1 MNLEITKASEA
12 RKRVDDYMFGVTDWL
27 VEKVIA
33 RINDE
38 ITERASLGE
47 SDCIVYV
54 DSLLGEVGLQ
64 DFGKVRRELV
74 FRPIIEALRSAGY
87 TIRADAGYLVD
98 GYSIVTISW

>member
-1 MNLEITKASEA
+1 MKLEVTKASEA
-12 RKRVDDYMFGVTDWL
+12 RKLVDDYAFEVTDWHI
-27 VEKVIA
+27 EKVMA
-33 RINDE
+33 RINTE

-64 DFGKVRRELV
+64 DFGKVRREFV
-74 FRPIIEALRSAGY
+74 FRSIIEALRSAGY

>member
-1 MNLEITKASEA
+1 MNLEVMKASEA
-12 RKRVDDYMFGVTDWL
+12 RKLVDDYAFEVIDWH
-27 VEKVIA
+27 VEKVMA
-33 RINDE
+33 NINTE

-47 SDCIVYV
+47 SDCIAYV

-74 FRPIIEALRSAGY
+74 FRPIFEALRSAGY
-87 TIRADAGYLVD
+87 IIRADAGYLVN

>member
-1 MNLEITKASEA
+1 MKLEIMEASEA
-12 RKRVDDYMFGVTDWL
+12 RKLVDEYMFEVTDWY
-27 VEKVIA
+27 VEKVMA
-33 RINDE
+33 RINTE

-64 DFGKVRRELV
+64 DFGKVRREFV
-74 FRPIIEALRSAGY
+74 FRSIIEALRSAGY

>member
-1 MNLEITKASEA
+1 MNLEVMKASEA
-12 RKRVDDYMFGVTDWL
+12 RKLVDDYMFEVTDWHI
-27 VEKVIA
+27 EKVMA
-33 RINDE
+33 RINDK
-38 ITERASLGE
+38 ITEIASLGE

-54 DSLLGEVGLQ
+54 GSLLGEVGLQ

>member
-1 MNLEITKASEA
+1 MKFEVMEASEA
-12 RKRVDDYMFGVTDWL
+12 RKLVDEYMFEVTDWH
-27 VEKVIA
+27 VEKVLA
-33 RINDE
+33 NINTE

-64 DFGKVRRELV
+64 DFGKVRREAI

-98 GYSIVTISW
+98 GYSIFTISW

>member
-1 MNLEITKASEA
+1 MNLEVTKASEA
-12 RKRVDDYMFGVTDWL
+12 RKLVDDYMFEVTDWHI
-27 VEKVIA
+27 EKAMA
-33 RINDE
+33 RINTE
-38 ITERASLGE
+38 ITKSASLGE

-54 DSLLGEVGLQ
+54 DPLLGYAGLQ

-87 TIRADAGYLVD
+87 TVRVGAGYPSD